1 MTTTYKYKFGDFFGL
16 TISGKYAYTIPL
28 PEGGFTFDMYDTKQ
42 HPEPL
47 HEDALYAIGY
57 DLGGGQKRQ
66 KPIDV
71 TDAEVDKQISDILR
85 QKMAYDRLQNKAAA
99 KNVAEGIDAPDA

>member
-71 TDAEVDKQISDILR
+71 TDAEV
-85 QKMAYDRLQNKAAA
+85 
-99 KNVAEGIDAPDA
+99 AEGRLKYLSYYNKFLIVQGAIRQLRS